1 MNSPDAQSFFSRSP
15 TIQPLNSISSW
26 KTEDWYDRDSYQ
38 QRQLKRLQALV
49 PPVQPPPLQLGYLT
63 PNQEYQVQRL
73 RRLVPPAQ
81 PIPTFRRR
89 RPRTQPRTVGGV
101 SQIPP
106 TADISVTRSVRTPG
120 VSPRP
125 RKNRMRRPARGV
137 TRSYPRLRVLSNIIT
152 RYGWGICA
160 GTWIVLV
167 ISGGLAGKVLM
178 NPEYATTYS
187 ASYESPASEM
197 PSQQTENPWSLYGAI
212 GLGGAGVTWLISQ
225 CFKPN

>member
-1 MNSPDAQSFFSRSP
+1 MMNSPDAQSFFRRSP
-15 TIQPLNSISSW
+15 TIQPLSSMPSW
-26 KTEDWYDRDSYQ
+26 KTENWYDRESYH

-49 PPVQPPPLQLGYLT
+49 PPMQPPPLQLGLQLGHLT

-73 RRLVPPAQ
+73 RRFIPAAQ

-89 RPRTQPRTVGGV
+89 RFRTLPRTE
-101 SQIPP
+101 IP
-106 TADISVTRSVRTPG
+106 VTRSVRPPG

-125 RKNRMRRPARGV
+125 RKNRMRRPAKGA

-167 ISGGLAGKVLM
+167 ISGGLAGKMLM

-187 ASYESPASEM
+187 ASYESPASKM
-197 PSQQTENPWSLYGAI
+197 PSQPAENPWSLYSAI

-225 CFKPN
+225 CFKPD